1 MGELCMQSSHLH
13 QQRRDKKRQHGA
25 ICSWQRLEEDCA
37 VGSAS
42 LSQSLQKNANSYLSH
57 ASCAHKIIRRNGPQN
72 IIQSPL
78 RGPKV
83 PWSPWAWCEAICWDF
98 PRASSQAPHKFLCAH
113 TLFLFTLSCFWLHSL
128 EACIRELCPNL
139 LGIHES

>member
-78 RGPKV
+78 RGPKA
-83 PWSPWAWCEAICWDF
+83 PWSPWAWCEATF
-98 PRASSQAPHKFLCAH
+98 LRGPKAPWAPGALNKKHPFFVPGGQSRPKVGQSRPKVGQKSAKTFC
-113 TLFLFTLSCFWLHSL
+113 
-128 EACIRELCPNL
+128 
-139 LGIHES
+139 